1 MHERTATLL
10 AVAFAQANPFGFGD
24 TAWLWVQRGI
34 KAAVVILVGLLL
46 LRLVPLLEKLVI
58 RLSARHGE
66 PASADGER
74 KSATVTAIQMQ
85 RRTETLTRVTGSV
98 ARAIIWAVTLIV
110 TLGNVGL
117 DIAPLIAGAGVAGV
131 AVGFG
136 AQSIVKDFF
145 AGFFI
150 LLEGQFEIGDQV
162 TVAGVSG
169 KVERMTMRITVLRDP
184 STGAAHFIPN
194 SSITLVAN
202 RTEGWS
208 GASVDVV
215 FGSNVAEEPIR
226 EALGEAAKLA
236 TKEMRKARVLLE
248 DVTVEGPV
256 EFTTAGITWRLA
268 SKVRPD
274 RVAEARRLLISVV
287 SRVLQSRSFG
297 KRGGALVVKPT
308 GTPTS
313 NDPSAAGAASTDAL
327 RVDARS
333 SAPAASAPA
342 APSQAGTSPAA
353 DAGGGAAP
361 GAAPPPGD
369 VSLDTTERKPEPG
382 KPTT

>member
-1 MHERTATLL
+1 MHERTPTLL
-10 AVAFAQANPFGFGD
+10 AMALAEANPFGLGD

-34 KAAVVILVGLLL
+34 KAMVVILVGILL
-46 LRLVPLLEKLVI
+46 LRLVPLLERLVL
-58 RLSARHGE
+58 RLSTRHGE
-66 PASADGER
+66 QGPDGER

-150 LLEGQFEIGDQV
+150 LLEGQFEIGDQI

-169 KVERMTMRITVLRDP
+169 TVERMTMRITVLRDTT
-184 STGAAHFIPN
+184 TGAAHFIPN

-202 RTEGWS
+202 KTEGWS
-208 GASVDVV
+208 GASVDAV
-215 FGSNVAEEPIR
+215 FGTNVAEDRIR
-226 EALGEAAKLA
+226 EALGEAARLA
-236 TKEMRKARVLLE
+236 TQEMRKARVLLE
-248 DVTVEGPV
+248 DVRVEGPV
-256 EFTTAGITWRLA
+256 EFNTAGITWRLA

-274 RVAEARRLLISVV
+274 RVPEARRVLISVV
-287 SRVLQSRSFG
+287 SRVLQHRSFG

-308 GTPTS
+308 GAATTS
-313 NDPSAAGAASTDAL
+313 DVVDQAGA
-327 RVDARS
+327 
-333 SAPAASAPA
+333 
-342 APSQAGTSPAA
+342 
-353 DAGGGAAP
+353 AAP
-361 GAAPPPGD
+361 GAPPPPGD
-369 VSLDTTERKPEPG
+369 VSLDTTVRTADPG
-382 KPTT
+382 TPKA

>member
-10 AVAFAQANPFGFGD
+10 AMALAEANPFGLGD

-34 KAAVVILVGLLL
+34 KAVVVILVGVLL

-58 RLSARHGE
+58 RLSTRHGE
-66 PASADGER
+66 LGADGER

-98 ARAIIWAVTLIV
+98 ARAIIWGVTLIV

-131 AVGFG
+131 AIGFG

-169 KVERMTMRITVLRDP
+169 KVERMTMRITVLRDTT
-184 STGAAHFIPN
+184 TGAAHFIPN

-202 RTEGWS
+202 KTEGWS
-208 GASVDVV
+208 GASVDAV
-215 FGSNVAEEPIR
+215 FGTNVAEDRIR
-226 EALGEAAKLA
+226 EALGEAAKVA

-248 DVTVEGPV
+248 DVAVEGPV
-256 EFTTAGITWRLA
+256 EFNTAGITWRLA

-274 RVAEARRLLISVV
+274 RVTEARRVLISVV
-287 SRVLQSRSFG
+287 SRVLQNRSFG

-308 GTPTS
+308 G
-313 NDPSAAGAASTDAL
+313 ASTSSEPAATTASDAP
-327 RVDARS
+327 RVDART
-333 SAPAASAPA
+333 PA
-342 APSQAGTSPAA
+342 APADAPGGDAGASTPAA
-353 DAGGGAAP
+353 EQGGAAAP
-361 GAAPPPGD
+361 GAPSGD
-369 VSLDTTERKPEPG
+369 VSLDTTERKADPG
-382 KPTT
+382 KPKT